1 MHDFNLKFKFANV
14 TTLLMLYTTLRRRIM
29 TRWFVLLW
37 PSWIEM
43 ITKLCVGI
51 KGIFSFLQSNKKHN
65 KYVLCVGIKGIFSF
79 LQSHKKYNKYVPRSS
94 ATPWLMESSG
104 ITICCCYRSRRS
116 RIIRVDEIVIISQII
131 AVPSFVVLVI
141 AALLG
146 RSKSRLSVSSL
157 WSKTINYCR
166 TWYITVYFVDITL
179 SLCRVCGKTYD

>member
-43 ITKLCVGI
+43 ITKLW
-51 KGIFSFLQSNKKHN
+51 
-65 KYVLCVGIKGIFSF
+65 VGIKGIFSF

-179 SLCRVCGKTYD
+179 SLCRVCGKTYDLLK